1 MPRRLT
7 YGRALHALLTAAAL
21 AVSLAPLHAQDSAK
35 VIVQTGRVSI
45 VKDASGYTFA
55 LMDNGEVR
63 PGYTIKTGSD
73 GYAKFQVADGS
84 TFEVFPN
91 SEVVYRKTNSVG
103 DLVNVWLGKIKVVIQ
118 HLPGIPNPNNVTT
131 PTALISVRGTIF
143 DVDVEDEDGTT
154 FVSLDEGIVD
164 VHHLLRPSS
173 DVHLAPG
180 QSIRVYPNQP
190 LRPLADRG
198 NLLHKAYQL
207 AQRGLYDYIY
217 NRPGGGGGGGG
228 NVPAATTGGAQQ
240 GDKGKPTG
248 TGNGTNGTG
257 TGSPPAPGTGSPP
270 PPGGGGG
277 GG

>member
-1 MPRRLT
+1 MLRRLT
-7 YGRALHALLTAAAL
+7 LGRALYALLTAAAL
-21 AVSLAPLHAQDSAK
+21 AASLTPLHAQDSAK
-35 VIVQTGRVSI
+35 VLFQSGRVSI
-45 VKDASGYTFA
+45 LKDSSGYSFA
-55 LMDNGEVR
+55 LMDNGQVK
-63 PGYTIKTGSD
+63 PGNTIKTGPD
-73 GYAKFQVADGS
+73 GYAKFQVSDGS

-91 SEVVYRKTNSVG
+91 SELVYRKTNSIG
-103 DLVNVWLGKIKVVIQ
+103 DLLNVWLGKVKVVIQ
-118 HLPGIPNPNNVTT
+118 HLPGVPNPNNVTT

-154 FVSLDEGIVD
+154 FVSLDEGIID

-198 NLLHKAYQL
+198 GVLHKAYQL
-207 AQRGLYDYIY
+207 AQRSLYDYIY
-217 NRPGGGGGGGG
+217 NRPGGNGGG
-228 NVPAATTGGAQQ
+228 NVPVGATGGAQQ

-248 TGNGTNGTG
+248 TGNGT
-257 TGSPPAPGTGSPP
+257 GSPPAPGTGAPPAPP

-277 GG
+277 G